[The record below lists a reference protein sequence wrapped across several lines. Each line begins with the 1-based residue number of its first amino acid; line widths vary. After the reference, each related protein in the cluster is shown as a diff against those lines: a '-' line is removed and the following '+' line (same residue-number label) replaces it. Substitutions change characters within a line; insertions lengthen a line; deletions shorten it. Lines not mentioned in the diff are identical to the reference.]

1 MTNNLPTKQKEK
13 IKGEENASQ
22 LSNIKI
28 KFISTHL
35 VKKKKSRINI
45 IEIKR
50 A

>member
-13 IKGEENASQ
+13 IKGEENASH

-35 VKKKKSRINI
+35 IGKKKKTLG
-45 IEIKR
+45 ET
-50 A
+50 